1 MTTVGDAISR
11 VRNVLKAVKED
22 PFLTDRFLYSLI
34 IKYGKLFL
42 KREEDQQKSIK
53 SNNALVETI
62 PCIELIDVDKVEACC
77 IGVRTGCTFKRSKD
91 KLPKIMEGSNG
102 PVIRSVTTLDQSQRL
117 EETYPSTY
125 ANLTH
130 STNFKYLKAK
140 YFWYADGYLFIPDV
154 DWEAVRIEAIFD
166 EDIKKFICSED
177 AQDCVLEQDRKLAI
191 PDHLFAEIE
200 QMVLK
205 EILTAGQIPSDGAD
219 DSQNVMR

>member
-1 MTTVGDAISR
+1 MTTIGDAISR

-34 IKYGKLFL
+34 IKYGKLL
-42 KREEDQQKSIK
+42 IKREDDGQKGIK
-53 SNNALVETI
+53 ANNALVETI

-91 KLPKIMEGSNG
+91 KLPKVMEGTNG
-102 PVIRSVTTLDQSQRL
+102 PIIRSVTTLDQSQRL

-125 ANLTH
+125 ANITN
-130 STNFKYLKAK
+130 STNFKYLKSK
-140 YFWYADGYLFIPDV
+140 YFWYMDGYLFIPDV
-154 DWEAVRIEAIFD
+154 EWEAVRMEAIFD
-166 EDIKKFICSED
+166 EDIKKYICSED
-177 AQDCVLEQDRKLAI
+177 AQDCTLEQDRQMAI
-191 PDHLFAEIE
+191 PDYLFAEIE

-205 EILTAGQIPSDGAD
+205 EILTTGQIPSDGAD